1 MENSPPLTAERENQ
15 IPWTEARTFL
25 RECIATRH
33 RPRDAAT
40 LEDLTQEALVRLLRV
55 IRREEV
61 ANMNG
66 LMYEIARRTWIDHIR
81 REKRVRV
88 LIERAERDGE
98 SIRSPHD
105 GDFGDPLERLRF
117 MILEYFRTN
126 RAPCHA
132 IALVY
137 FEGQDWKTVAGRM
150 GRPYSAIRKQWSRCI
165 QVLRDALGSNPSWL
179 SDWLADRSE

>member
-1 MENSPPLTAERENQ
+1 MESSPPLTDERENQ
-15 IPWTEARTFL
+15 IPWAEARTFL

-81 REKRVRV
+81 REKRGG
-88 LIERAERDGE
+88 LLLQRAQRDME
-98 SIRSPHD
+98 SAASPQD

-117 MILEYFRTN
+117 TILEYFRAS

-132 IALVY
+132 IALVF
-137 FEGQDWKTVAGRM
+137 FEGQDWKTVAARM
-150 GRPYSAIRKQWSRCI
+150 GRPYTAIRKQWSRCI
-165 QVLRDALGSNPSWL
+165 QVLRDALGSNPGWL
-179 SDWLADRSE
+179 SAWLGEGGE